1 MDLQKDHQNEI
12 RSSWKEADQRFCRI
26 SKSRGRAE
34 RAVKAELDIFFF
46 FFWNWPAINVNGIM
60 PTNPPSQSSINNS
73 VGTSATCLVTKK
85 TWMALSHNRP
95 AKMWRTACRLPSSLK
110 GGRTQ
115 KLFYEPR
122 HHFEEQRRNGRNI
135 IKKNLHF
142 ELTQYLSE
150 RLVQV
155 WNSFNYQV

>member
-1 MDLQKDHQNEI
+1 MRLGAVERKLTRDSAE
-12 RSSWKEADQRFCRI
+12 SV
-26 SKSRGRAE
+26 RAE
-34 RAVKAELDIFFF
+34 VGLKEQWKLSWTLFFF